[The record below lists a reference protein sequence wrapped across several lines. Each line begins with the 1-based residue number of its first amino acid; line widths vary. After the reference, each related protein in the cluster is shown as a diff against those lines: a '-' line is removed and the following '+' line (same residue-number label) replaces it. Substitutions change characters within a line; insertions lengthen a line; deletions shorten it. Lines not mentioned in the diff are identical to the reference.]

1 MSISFDDTMFSTYFM
16 VFCIIFIGTLWGK
29 IKCCKISLG
38 IAGILIA
45 GIFAGFLFSFL
56 NINIKEDIFSK
67 CSVLSDFGMYIFL
80 ASLSLET
87 GEKISL
93 SRKYKYLYS
102 IALGTITV
110 FTGALISLAL
120 SYAFS
125 LDKAI
130 IMGTFSGAMTSTP
143 ALAEALRITNN
154 NDVTAAY
161 ASTYFFS
168 VILTVGFIRLV
179 LKTRTSVKEK
189 AQSAGNISTSIIPLS
204 LTVILGLIIGNLM
217 VFNFSL
223 GSTLSIM
230 ICGIFV
236 GLLCRRKKEK
246 SCSSSVIKN
255 LGLMLFFQ
263 GIGLKAGSNI
273 INSFLPSV
281 ILIGIMSSLSA
292 ILIGYFASVK
302 VFKFSKQDSL
312 CIISGGMT
320 SSPAIGVLNEENKA
334 LDSSLFTFSYIGA
347 LFALLLTIRIFNII
361 L

>member
-87 GEKISL
+87 GEKISF
-93 SRKYKYLYS
+93 SRKCKYLYS
-102 IALGTITV
+102 IALGNITV
-110 FTGALISLAL
+110 FSGALIVLAL

-143 ALAEALRITNN
+143 ALAEALRITND

-168 VILTVGFIRLV
+168 VILTVGFVRLV
-179 LKTRTSVKEK
+179 SNTRTSVKEK
-189 AQSAGNISTSIIPLS
+189 AQSANNISPSIIPLS
-204 LTVILGLIIGNLM
+204 LTVILGLLIGNLI

-230 ICGIFV
+230 ICGIIV
-236 GLLCRRKKEK
+236 GMVCRRKNGRA
-246 SCSSSVIKN
+246 CSSAVIKN

-281 ILIGIMSSLSA
+281 ILIGIVSSLSA
-292 ILIGYFASVK
+292 ISIGYYASVK
-302 VFKFSKQDSL
+302 VFKFSKQDAL
-312 CIISGGMT
+312 CIVSGGMT
-320 SSPAIGVLNEENKA
+320 SSPAIGILNEENEGI
-334 LDSSLFTFSYIGA
+334 DSSLFTFSYIGA
-347 LFALLLTIRIFNII
+347 LFALLLAIRIFNII